1 MLERHLPVRRLE
13 DTAVPLYVVA
23 ADMET
28 REKVVLDRG
37 DAVDALVATAAI
49 PGTRSTGCSG
59 ASPARNPLSP
69 KGSRRLIAEAERMT
83 REWLPRASTW
93 QQSRIAAAGR

>member
-37 DAVDALVATAAI
+37 DAVDALVATTAI